1 MEDYILFVVLFFGEW
16 APFLHLLFSYLD
28 LLLLNCC
35 RVTLETPE
43 AQAAAAREF
52 VQFCILPRVLN
63 SPTDALY
70 CARFLQKSHR
80 LGPPGFRL
88 LAVVDRVSIY
98 FPIILLFNDIY
109 FRRSQ
114 YTKFINLKLIA
125 DI

>member
-70 CARFLQKSHR
+70 F
-80 LGPPGFRL
+80 
-88 LAVVDRVSIY
+88 AVVDRVSIY